1 MNPPTP
7 TPTPASAST
16 SRVDNRPRPSTPV
29 RGLLCRGL
37 LCLAMGVLGAA
48 LSACHGDAR
57 SSSPAASA
65 PPPSTRTTTAAPA
78 ADREGEFPAPQAHP
92 SAAAQS
98 VALYCSVDPE
108 AAAPIIGK
116 FQDITGITVRAAS
129 APDAADVCWTAE
141 PCEMF
146 SFDAAGRLA
155 AYHSESGDRHAGPG
169 GWPKNLRAADGTW
182 YALSRRLRVLA
193 YNAAVTAPADLPG
206 SWMDLT
212 GPRWRGRVGM
222 ARPGT
227 KASTTA
233 LQLAALRAAHGDGF
247 LRGWI
252 SAMFANDVRLFDSD
266 AETAAA
272 VANGQVALGL
282 TSSDAA
288 IHAAESGTPIR
299 FRILGNDGPIASGKA
314 RGRVMEF
321 DPGLVQIAQTVGL
334 TKSAASPDTGAVF
347 IDFLLSNEV
356 ALLQSMGAFRSF
368 GLSPMAVPGFAAR
381 CDGADGLGPRG
392 TVAVRTDSF
401 ESGRLAENA
410 APALAT
416 WQGVSSAQTLLGPDK
431 R

>member
-7 TPTPASAST
+7 APAST
-16 SRVDNRPRPSTPV
+16 SRVDHRPRPSTPAPGGL
-29 RGLLCRGL
+29 RRALLC
-37 LCLAMGVLGAA
+37 AAIGVLGAA
-48 LSACHGDAR
+48 MTACHGNAR
-57 SSSPAASA
+57 SSDAAASSP
-65 PPPSTRTTTAAPA
+65 PPPSRTTAAAPA
-78 ADREGEFPAPQAHP
+78 ADREGAFPAPQAHP
-92 SAAAQS
+92 SAAAGS
-98 VALYCSVDPE
+98 VGLYCSVDAE
-108 AAAPIIGK
+108 AAAPIIRK
-116 FQDITGITVRAAS
+116 FQDITGISVRAAS

-146 SFDAAGRLA
+146 SLDAAGTLA
-155 AYHSESGDRHAGPG
+155 PYHSESGDRHAGPE

-182 YALSRRLRVLA
+182 YALGRRLRVVA
-193 YNAAVTAPADLPG
+193 YNAAVTAPADLPA

-222 ARPGT
+222 ARPGP

-252 SAMFANDVRLFDSD
+252 AAVLANDLRLFDSD

-272 VANGQVALGL
+272 VANGQVTLGL

-288 IHAAESGTPIR
+288 LHAAESGTPIR

-314 RGRVMEF
+314 SGRVMEF
-321 DPGLVQIAQTVGL
+321 DPGLVQIPQTVGL
-334 TKSAASPDTGAVF
+334 TKNATSPDTGAVF

-356 ALLQSMGAFRSF
+356 ALLQSMGASRSF

-392 TVAVRTDSF
+392 TVAVRTVSF
-401 ESGRLAENA
+401 ESGRVADNA
-410 APALAT
+410 AAALAT
-416 WQGVSSAQTLLGPDK
+416 WRGGSSTQPALGPDK